1 MDSSL
6 FQLDS
11 MLNLGSLALGLAAWL
26 LPVMGMLSRTSS
38 PARTNALSVFSLSA
52 CALSLFLV
60 VLYLGRLVQAE
71 DWSALMDTVPAF
83 RLSASVLLA
92 VALPL
97 NALALFCRNRTKRL
111 REG

>member
-1 MDSSL
+1 MNSSL

-38 PARTNALSVFSLSA
+38 PARTNVLSVFSLSA

-71 DWSALMDTVPAF
+71 DWSALMDTVPASKSKSVGV
-83 RLSASVLLA
+83 RASSS
-92 VALPL
+92 PS
-97 NALALFCRNRTKRL
+97 RIPHQ
-111 REG
+111 

>member
-1 MDSSL
+1 MNSSL
-6 FQLDS
+6 FQLGS

-38 PARTNALSVFSLSA
+38 LAKTNALSVFSLSA

-60 VLYLGRLVQAE
+60 VLYLGHLVRAE

-83 RLSASVLLA
+83 KLSASVLLA

-97 NALALFCRNRTKRL
+97 NLLALLRRNRIKRP